1 MIQLLDITKKF
12 GNTQNEIFLN
22 TSFSIKNANSVVI
35 RGRSGSGKS
44 TLLRIIAGID
54 LNYSGQYLF
63 QDEILRKN
71 MRKMADYRL
80 KHIGIVTQNY
90 RLLSDRNVY
99 NNIAFPLHCQ
109 GVNDKDVRK
118 RVNSTMELLNLNSLQ
133 KKNPQQ
139 LSGGE
144 CQRVAIARAIIKNPD
159 LIIADEPTGALDETS
174 EREVLDALSVLNK
187 NGHSLLIA
195 THSDL
200 VAGYCD
206 NEYEIQHQKLV
217 KIR

>member
-1 MIQLLDITKKF
+1 MIQLLNITKKF
-12 GNTQNEIFLN
+12 KDTQSDVFLN
-22 TSFSIKNANSVVI
+22 ANFNIKNASSVVV

-44 TLLRIIAGID
+44 TLLRIIAGVD
-54 LNYSGQYLF
+54 LNYSGDYLYK
-63 QDEILRKN
+63 DKALVKDPKI
-71 MRKMADYRL
+71 MANHRL
-80 KHIGIVTQNY
+80 YHIGIVTQNY